1 MAEKKTTRRRK
12 KVSRGKGKGWWQRIP
27 WRGVVYVLFLF
38 SFLVFS
44 VGMLTYVIFF
54 RVVVAAELEK
64 SDGGIIFEEPN
75 RPAVIPADLSTDTAA
90 LEPKCA
96 IIIDDMGH
104 HFEIGKKLINLDEKL
119 SFSFLPR
126 APQTQRL
133 EDLAFRKGHTVLL
146 HQPMQPE
153 DSEWDPGPGALYV
166 DELGLQEQIF
176 HENLSLVPHAVGV
189 NNHMGSLYTRDKNA
203 IDSLLQHIDRKKLF
217 FVDSY
222 TTSGSLGYHLAREL
236 GVKTAKRRVFL
247 DNVLEVEAIC
257 NQLQTLT
264 EVALREKEAIGIAHP
279 HPETYMALKRC
290 LRPAG
295 TFVDFVGVEE
305 LVR

>member
-1 MAEKKTTRRRK
+1 MAEKKTPRRRK
-12 KVSRGKGKGWWQRIP
+12 KAFTGKGRRWWQRIP

-38 SFLVFS
+38 SFFVFS
-44 VGMLTYVIFF
+44 VAMLTYVIFF

-64 SDGGIIFEEPN
+64 SDGAIIFEEPN
-75 RPAVIPADLSTDTAA
+75 RPAVIPGDLSTDTST

-96 IIIDDMGH
+96 IIIDDMGYH
-104 HFEIGKKLINLDEKL
+104 LEIGRKLINLDEKL

-126 APQTQRL
+126 APHTESL
-133 EDLAFRKGHTVLL
+133 EELAFKNGHTVLL

-166 DELGLQEQIF
+166 DELELQEQLLLQ
-176 HENLSLVPHAVGV
+176 NLSLVPHAVGV
-189 NNHMGSLYTRDKNA
+189 NNHMGSLYTRDKHVMGP
-203 IDSLLQHIDRKKLF
+203 LLQHIDRKKLF

-222 TTSGSLGYHLAREL
+222 TTAGSLGYKLAGEL

-247 DNVLEVEAIC
+247 DNVLDVEAIC

-290 LRPAG
+290 LAPAG